1 MAPTVAPVTH
11 PQASAPADQVWEA
24 SGVIAVSLASGTS
37 VALSLMVT
45 VVALVS
51 NRAPSTP
58 ACPPHCCSYLGLTNT
73 WLGSGAA
80 GVRGL
85 LNCRFFPLTPPACSC
100 DPRGAVRDD
109 CEQMTGLCSC
119 RPGVAGPKCGQ
130 CPDGQ
135 ALGQIG
141 CEAGEDQDW
150 C

>member
-1 MAPTVAPVTH
+1 M
-11 PQASAPADQVWEA
+11 
-24 SGVIAVSLASGTS
+24 IAVSLASGTS
-37 VALSLMVT
+37 VALSLMDI

-51 NRAPSTP
+51 NGTICIP
-58 ACPPHCCSYLGLTNT
+58 ACPPITDHGLARPVSGRAGASWETHPGTNHK
-73 WLGSGAA
+73 
-80 GVRGL
+80 
-85 LNCRFFPLTPPACSC
+85 FFPPTLPACSC

-135 ALGQIG
+135 ALGHIG
-141 CEAGEDQDW
+141 CEAGEGRKW